1 MLEKKSVIKSLQ
13 NLPSHFEAEEA
24 IEQIVLLEKIRVGLQ
39 QSNDGKVITKD
50 QTKKRL
56 KKWLK

>member
-1 MLEKKSVIKSLQ
+1 MLEKKSVIKFLQ

-39 QSNDGKVITKD
+39 QSNDGKVMTKD

>member
-39 QSNDGKVITKD
+39 QSNDGKVMTKD

>member
-24 IEQIVLLEKIRVGLQ
+24 IEQIILLEKIRVGLQ
-39 QSNDGKVITKD
+39 QSNDGKVMTKD

>member
-13 NLPSHFEAEEA
+13 NLPNHFEAEEA

-39 QSNDGKVITKD
+39 QSKEDKVMTKG
-50 QTKKRL
+50 QAKKRL